1 MASYKDWTE
10 IEKPGE
16 LLLRT
21 ILKLQKESFPLKEN
35 INKQIFE
42 FYINVIAK
50 KTKKDFFISTV
61 QEI

>member
-10 IEKPGE
+10 IDKPGE

-21 ILKLQKESFPLKEN
+21 TLKWQKEYSPLKEN

-42 FYINVIAK
+42 FYLNVIGE
-50 KTKKDFFISTV
+50 KKDSLISTV